1 MLAKFV
7 TFEAL
12 LDAIRSPDD
21 VVDIEVYR
29 LLVQF
34 LETLGDSDEV
44 QDEIVHNLILYRSK
58 VIKMIDIEVESIKM
72 AELLRVDDE
81 S

>member
-1 MLAKFV
+1 MLARKV
-7 TFEAL
+7 TLEEL

-34 LETLGDSDEV
+34 LETLGDSD
-44 QDEIVHNLILYRSK
+44 DISDKIVHNLILYRPK
-58 VIKMIDIEVESIKM
+58 VIKMINIEVESIKM
-72 AELLRVDDE
+72 AELLRADGE